1 MNRETF
7 VVSQS
12 LVSILGPARMA
23 QLATVFDVQVGSATR
38 DYRKRWRDGGDF
50 ANQRAVDMAE
60 LYRSGMTLEQIG
72 QQYGLTRERVR
83 QILKPTGTKKTDRGG
98 VKEAAAARAAERSA
112 KAAADNKRMLE
123 KFGVTTSERHDVL
136 SVNREMRRQ
145 GRGVYQTPTYA
156 FTTQKNNAKRRG
168 IHWGLSF
175 AEWWAIWLASGKW
188 DERGRGQY
196 GLLRHGNT
204 GPFVVGNVFVGKW
217 KRGRG
222 SWASMQNVQ
231 HFAEAAA

>member
-1 MNRETF
+1 MNREPF
-7 VVSQS
+7 IVSPTMAK
-12 LVSILGPARMA
+12 LLGRIRMA
-23 QLATVFDVQVGSATR
+23 QLATAFDVQIR
-38 DYRKRWRDGGDF
+38 RHPEEYRNSQHGGGAH
-50 ANQRAVDMAE
+50 ANQRAADMAS

-72 QQYGLTRERVR
+72 QKYGLTRERVR
-83 QILKPTGTKKTDRGG
+83 QILKSTGTKATDRGG
-98 VKEAAAARAAERSA
+98 VKEAAAARAAERRT
-112 KAAADNKRMLE
+112 KEAADNKRMLE
-123 KFGVTTSERHDVL
+123 TFGVSKAVRQDVL
-136 SVNREMRRQ
+136 SLNREMRRQ

-222 SWASMQNVQ
+222 SWASIHKGQ
-231 HFAEAAA
+231 HLAEAAA